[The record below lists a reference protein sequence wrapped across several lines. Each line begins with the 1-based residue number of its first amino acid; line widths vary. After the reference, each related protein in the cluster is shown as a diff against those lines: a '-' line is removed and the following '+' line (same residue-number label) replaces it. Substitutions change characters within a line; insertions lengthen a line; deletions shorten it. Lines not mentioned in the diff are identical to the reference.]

1 MSEQLLGVL
10 AAVIEKLNINGKWM
24 GPWSI
29 ISLQAEIF
37 FLFGFDLRV
46 IFQIQKL
53 WPVM

>member
-10 AAVIEKLNINGKWM
+10 AAVNINGKWM